1 MMSTRGK
8 SLAVLSTAASLSA
21 LQLPAQVFGR
31 AVPSGAVSSLR
42 STSGFTSRSRTLSS
56 VVLESAVSDV
66 IKAEPASHPAF
77 ELVNVEM
84 VDEYT
89 IKCATYRHTKSGAE

>member
-1 MMSTRGK
+1 M
-8 SLAVLSTAASLSA
+8 LETAL
-21 LQLPAQVFGR
+21 
-31 AVPSGAVSSLR
+31 
-42 STSGFTSRSRTLSS
+42 
-56 VVLESAVSDV
+56 SDV
-66 IKAEPASHPAF
+66 VKAEPATHPAF

>member
-1 MMSTRGK
+1 MWVRRTT
-8 SLAVLSTAASLSA
+8 TAATLLSGCISSLSA
-21 LQLPAQVFGR
+21 FHLPVQVAARHLPGGGSRLANTGFAPR
-31 AVPSGAVSSLR
+31 VRTVSS
-42 STSGFTSRSRTLSS
+42 T
-56 VVLESAVSDV
+56 VLETAVSDV
-66 IKAEPASHPAF
+66 VKAEPATHPAF

>member
-1 MMSTRGK
+1 MMSSKRVA
-8 SLAVLSTAASLSA
+8 AVLSTSLASLSA
-21 LQLPAQVFGR
+21 LQLPAQVLAR
-31 AVPSGAVSSLR
+31 AVPGSAVSSTR
-42 STSGFTSRSRTLSS
+42 ITSGFTARSRTLSS

-66 IKAEPASHPAF
+66 VKAEPAVHPAF